1 MSGGMVNRLEAMSR
15 RWATADRGAVR
26 ATERLATGVRITRA
40 ADDAAGLAIAERLR
54 GQSGGALR
62 AQRNV
67 QDGISVVQTVDAVLA
82 EVGSILQ
89 RTRDLAVQHA
99 SGTMRASDRAAAQS
113 EADALRAEVA
123 RLASSTRFNG
133 ASVLDGGTLAVQ
145 LGGSD
150 EDAIAAG
157 LPDLGQFVSDAVFSL
172 DGSGTTTT
180 TTTTTTTG
188 GGSNGNGNGN
198 SGGNGN
204 GNSGG
209 NGNGNG
215 NGATSGNPGKGGGG
229 AVTVVTTTV
238 TFTTPGGPPIARID
252 AALDA
257 ISEQRA
263 ALGAF
268 QNRLEYALA
277 TLATTHEQ
285 PVAAESRIRD
295 ADVAGEVVAL
305 ARHRVSVE
313 INRALAAQAH
323 VDARRAIGLLAA

>member
-1 MSGGMVNRLEAMSR
+1 MVNRLEAMSR

-89 RTRDLAVQHA
+89 RTRELAVQHA

-198 SGGNGN
+198 GNGNSGGNGN

-229 AVTVVTTTV
+229 AVKVVTTV
-238 TFTTPGGPPIARID
+238 TFTTPAGPPIARID
-252 AALDA
+252 AALGA
-257 ISEQRA
+257 IAEQRA

-268 QNRLEYALA
+268 QNRLEYALG

-285 PVAAESRIRD
+285 LVAAESRIRD